1 MRDQVRR
8 GTYNFA
14 TYIFM
19 HFNLTFITFKKIID
33 NVNKMLSIWCQKK
46 FIIKLGKIPQA
57 KPPVRADRLKTSKQK
72 FGQD

>member
-1 MRDQVRR
+1 
-8 GTYNFA
+8 
-14 TYIFM
+14 M